1 MNTALVKAWR
11 ISKKNSS
18 MALGTALLLLVMGL
32 LAAIL
37 FVIVFNYHEEYET
50 LGELLRIPALVILGC
65 FICCTASWAILLLC
79 RYCDIKLNAGL
90 PQANKHL

>member
-1 MNTALVKAWR
+1 MDGIMNTALVKAWR

-50 LGELLRIPALVILGC
+50 LGELLRIPALVILQKIQLTMG
-65 FICCTASWAILLLC
+65 
-79 RYCDIKLNAGL
+79 GL
-90 PQANKHL
+90 RPLIH